1 MMLSILFQVVLYG
14 VLLLCTV
21 LYHAGRAMDWA
32 QPVSADA
39 RRLRAALRKEAPL
52 RGGVDIFPSGR
63 GLSEDMRREIGVVEG
78 FRYVSTRSKR
88 RFEYTGRSTG
98 ELPDA

>member
-1 MMLSILFQVVLYG
+1 MWMIIEILAIGLMLVI
-14 VLLLCTV
+14 TV
-21 LYHAGRAMDWA
+21 FYHVTLATDWA

-52 RGGVDIFPSGR
+52 RGGVDIFPLGR
-63 GLSEDMRREIGVVEG
+63 GLSEDMRREIGAVEG
-78 FRYVSTRSKR
+78 FRYVTARRGS
-88 RFEYTGRSTG
+88 RFEYIGRSTG